1 MARRME
7 KKRKIKL
14 RRRKQL
20 RIGIFIGIILSFIV
34 IGGFIYNKLS
44 GENNEVV
51 NDEISDDIVDKTEV
65 ADEVKDEV
73 KEVMKQQ
80 IIISAAGDCTLG
92 TDTKFGI
99 YGSFQQELKKF
110 NNDYSHFMKN
120 VAPIFKEDDYSLVNL
135 ETTLT
140 DATVKV
146 DKGGGTVYHFKGPKE
161 YINILS
167 TSYIDGVTIDN
178 NHIYDY
184 GQKGLNDT
192 INTLNEYKI
201 DYCGRGN
208 KVVREVKGIKMGI
221 LGYSSF
227 RESEE
232 LKNNIKNDIE
242 QLRETG
248 CSIVITYFHWGNE
261 NEYEPNDVQRKIAKF
276 AIDNG
281 ADMVLGSHPHVV
293 QSLEKYNGKLIVYS
307 LGNFSFGGNSNPT
320 DKRTF
325 IMQSKFN
332 LEDKV
337 VKSVEFKVIPTNI
350 SSVENRNDFV
360 PTPATGNRV
369 NEIIKKLNELSP
381 TLNGSI
387 KSEFFSL

>member
-1 MARRME
+1 MGRSMQM
-7 KKRKIKL
+7 KRKMKL
-14 RRRKQL
+14 RRRRQL

-261 NEYEPNDVQRKIAKF
+261 NEYEPNDIQRMIARF